1 MKRLGT
7 GALLLVAALSL
18 AIAATACGSG
28 NAKSETSASQAS
40 IDQLAARVQQDEM
53 LNAVI
58 VISGLPEHE
67 MDTTAQTG
75 KIDNQYV
82 PTARML
88 VRMTALTDWTS
99 DIAPAARS
107 LHDSSLAL
115 LQALDSGK
123 DVDAIKPLSMKA
135 HEDWH
140 MFTDAAWNVVTKSLP
155 ANAGGPRPTSTPGAA
170 TTTPAAHDMST
181 PQSGDAMT
189 MTPHGSEMP

>member
-7 GALLLVAALSL
+7 GALLLAAALSL
-18 AIAATACGSG
+18 AIAAAACGG
-28 NAKSETSASQAS
+28 DNAKSESSASQAS

-67 MDTTAQTG
+67 MDTAAQGG
-75 KIDNQYV
+75 KIDNKYV

-88 VRMTALTDWTS
+88 VRMTALTNWTPDLAS
-99 DIAPAARS
+99 DAAK

-115 LQALDSGK
+115 LQALDAGK
-123 DVDAIKPLSMKA
+123 DVDAIKPLSQKA

-140 MFTDAAWNVVTKSLP
+140 MFTDAAWDVVTKSLP
-155 ANAGGPRPTSTPGAA
+155 ANAGGPRATATPGSGTTPASHDM
-170 TTTPAAHDMST
+170 TTPAA
-181 PQSGDAMT
+181 GGNMT
-189 MTPHGSEMP
+189 MVPQGSEMP

>member
-1 MKRLGT
+1 VKRLGT
-7 GALLLVAALSL
+7 GALALAAALSL
-18 AIAATACGSG
+18 AIAATACGG
-28 NAKSETSASQAS
+28 NNAKSESSASQAS

-67 MDTTAQTG
+67 MDTSAQSG
-75 KIDNQYV
+75 KIDNKYV

-99 DIAPAARS
+99 DIAPAAQK

-115 LQALDSGK
+115 LQALDAGN
-123 DVDAIKPLSMKA
+123 DVAAIKPLSQKT

-140 MFTDAAWNVVTKSLP
+140 MFTDAAWDVVTKSLP
-155 ANAGGPRPTSTPGAA
+155 ANAGGPRPTATPGSA
-170 TTTPAAHDMST
+170 TTPTSHNMTTPAAG
-181 PQSGDAMT
+181 GDMT
-189 MTPHGSEMP
+189 MVPQGTEMP